1 MKQLLLEMGR
11 TVRVREDLEVGEAYY
26 NEDYTD
32 YEIFTEDMV
41 QARGKEFLILALD
54 PNGVILDHTEC
65 VYSYEMLER
74 WYKYN
79 IGR

>member
-1 MKQLLLEMGR
+1 MGR
-11 TVRVREDLEVGEAYY
+11 TVRVRKDLEVGEAYY

-54 PNGVILDHTEC
+54 PNGVVLDYTEC
-65 VYSYEMLER
+65 VFTYEMLER
-74 WYKYN
+74 
-79 IGR
+79 

>member
-1 MKQLLLEMGR
+1 MKELLLEMGR

-32 YEIFTEDMV
+32 YEIFTKDMV

-54 PNGVILDHTEC
+54 PNGVVLDYTEC
-65 VYSYEMLER
+65 VFTYEMLER
-74 WYKYN
+74 
-79 IGR
+79 

>member
-1 MKQLLLEMGR
+1 MKKLLLEMGR

-32 YEIFTEDMV
+32 YEIFTEDMA

-54 PNGVILDHTEC
+54 PNGVVLDYTEC
-65 VYSYEMLER
+65 IYTYEMLER
-74 WYKYN
+74 
-79 IGR
+79 

>member
-1 MKQLLLEMGR
+1 MKELLLEMGR

-41 QARGKEFLILALD
+41 QAKGKEFLILALD
-54 PNGVILDHTEC
+54 PNGVVLDYTEC
-65 VYSYEMLER
+65 VFTYEMLER
-74 WYKYN
+74 
-79 IGR
+79 